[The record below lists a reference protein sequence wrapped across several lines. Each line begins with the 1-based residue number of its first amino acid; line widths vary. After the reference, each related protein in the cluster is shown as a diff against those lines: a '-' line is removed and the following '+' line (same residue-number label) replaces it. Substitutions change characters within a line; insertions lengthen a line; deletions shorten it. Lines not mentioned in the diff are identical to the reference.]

1 MNGLENISL
10 RAEALKS
17 LCRALQDT
25 AHATAEDETDRQTI
39 ERIYSLLSVLEDE
52 INLLEKDIDAAE

>member
-1 MNGLENISL
+1 MNGLDVISL

-25 AHATAEDETDRQTI
+25 AHATADNETDRQTI
-39 ERIYSLLSVLEDE
+39 ERIYSLLYVLEDE
-52 INLLEKDIDAAE
+52 LDLLEKDIDAAG